1 MSSIRRTLISMT
13 KKLPKGF
20 KEHRKY
26 EALSILEMGYSD
38 EITCPHGV
46 GHEQG
51 IHGCD
56 GCCEKLRKYWGLDE
70 DSSIK

>member
-1 MSSIRRTLISMT
+1 MHQKKLVTDM

-20 KEHRKY
+20 NHHKKY
-26 EALSILEMGYSD
+26 ERTSIYGGIVSD

-46 GHEQG
+46 GHELG

-56 GCCEKLRKYWGLDE
+56 GCCEKLRGYWGLAEVDN
-70 DSSIK
+70 

>member
-1 MSSIRRTLISMT
+1 MLLVIMEGLRSMKD

-46 GHEQG
+46 GHEKG

-56 GCCEKLRKYWGLDE
+56 GCCEKLRSYWGLD
-70 DSSIK
+70 